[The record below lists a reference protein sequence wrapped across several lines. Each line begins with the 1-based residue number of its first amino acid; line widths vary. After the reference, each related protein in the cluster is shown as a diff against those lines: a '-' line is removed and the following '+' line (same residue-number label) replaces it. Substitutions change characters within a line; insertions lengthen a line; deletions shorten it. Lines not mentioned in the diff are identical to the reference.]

1 MYLTYEEY
9 MGMGGS
15 APESAFPRLEAKARA
30 RLDLLTFG
38 RIACENPV
46 RENVRFCM
54 FDMINAV
61 EADENLGATA
71 AGREIA
77 SMSNDGVSVSF
88 VSGGGASGA
97 KTASSRYAAIAKA
110 WLANE
115 VAACGVPLLYAGVCV
130 T

>member
-15 APESAFPRLEAKARA
+15 AHESAFPRLEAKARA

-88 VSGGGASGA
+88 VSGGGGA
-97 KTASSRYAAIAKA
+97 KTASARYAAIAKS
-110 WLANE
+110 
-115 VAACGVPLLYAGVCV
+115 
-130 T
+130 